1 MKLKL
6 KVLNPDAVTPL
17 PSYATDGSAC
27 FDIATVSETTSIP
40 PGGAV
45 TFATG
50 IAVEMEPGWALVVHS
65 RSGHG
70 FKYDT
75 RLANSAGIIDSDYR
89 GEIFVRLRNDG
100 DQPLTIKQFDRIA
113 QGMVVACPQ
122 VTFEVVSELNTT
134 QRGTG
139 GLGSTGTGML
149 VAENGYAPPDH
160 L

>member
-6 KVLNPDAVTPL
+6 KILNPDVATPM

-27 FDIATVSETTSIP
+27 FDIATVSETTTIQ
-40 PGGAV
+40 PGQAA

-50 IAVEMEPGWALVVHS
+50 IAVEVEPGWALVAHS

-89 GEIFVRLRNDG
+89 GEIFLRLRNDG
-100 DQPLTIKQFDRIA
+100 DRPLEIKQFDRIA
-113 QGMVVACPQ
+113 QGMLIACPR
-122 VTFEVVSELNTT
+122 VEFEVVQELGTT

-149 VAENGYAPPDH
+149 VADNGYAPPGH